1 LEGKGWKKKR
11 MLVVMNRIGVETLPM
26 TERKADF
33 FWVLYERNFHKG
45 IKSEDKLDGV
55 ISDNKRTK
63 ETT

>member
-1 LEGKGWKKKR
+1 MR
-11 MLVVMNRIGVETLPM
+11 QIGVETLPL

-33 FWVLYERNFHKG
+33 FWVLYESKSDKG

-55 ISDNKRTK
+55 KYDNKRTE